1 MSAKCW
7 RQVSDVDRADDRNAT
22 AERLAK
28 TLDDDHRVVEVIRN
42 GSPNPRIEARVD
54 PSDVP
59 LNTPVARF
67 TDENAAQTLADQFA
81 ESAFRV
87 VYVYGRDEWL
97 IEEVHEA

>member
-7 RQVSDVDRADDRNAT
+7 RQVAEIDRADDRGET
-22 AERLAK
+22 AERVAT
-28 TLDDDHRVVEVIRN
+28 TLDDDHRLVEVIRN

-54 PSDVP
+54 HSDVP

-67 TDENAAQTLADQFA
+67 TDENEAQTLADQLK

-87 VYVYGRDEWL
+87 VYVYGRSEWL

>member
-7 RQVSDVDRADDRNAT
+7 RQVSAVDRADDRD
-22 AERLAK
+22 EVAK
-28 TLDDDHRVVEVIRN
+28 RMARTLDDDHRVVEVIRN

-54 PSDVP
+54 HSDVP
-59 LNTPVARF
+59 MNTPVARF
-67 TDENAAQTLADQFA
+67 TNQDAAQAIADQFA

-87 VYVYGRDEWL
+87 VYVYGRGEYL